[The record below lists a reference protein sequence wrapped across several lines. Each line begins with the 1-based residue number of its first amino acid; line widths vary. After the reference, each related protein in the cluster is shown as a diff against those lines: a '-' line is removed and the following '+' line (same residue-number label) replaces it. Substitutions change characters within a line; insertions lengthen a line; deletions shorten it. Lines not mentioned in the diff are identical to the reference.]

1 MGYQEEEVMSKRS
14 RQEAFCAPEG
24 PEVFHAVAS
33 RHEIWKEDPFDVVS
47 IHAGARA
54 TFERLLHRATTPP
67 GLDAGRL
74 LLLLGE
80 SGCGKTH
87 LMRAF
92 RNYVH
97 GQKCGYVGYL
107 QMTSST
113 ANYGAYVLSNLIDS
127 LDKPYFASLSN
138 ISGLMRLSNALAED
152 TRLVPPEMLEQLRE
166 ADGDAL
172 GLLVYELADHIV
184 MDERFGDVDLEIL
197 RAFLYLQREDP
208 RIKGRVLRYLRCEG
222 LSDADR
228 AMLGGIVPRVR
239 EDDPQRVAEQLGR
252 LVWKLEEASLVLCV
266 DQLEDIYNLDESET
280 KFRRAMATLC
290 GLADQ
295 VPSSIVVISCLED
308 YYTELKARL
317 TRSMLDRIEVNPEPV
332 TLESQRTGEE
342 IEHLVAQRLAVLY
355 DTLEAPYDDA
365 DAVFPFS
372 RQSLHRL
379 AGMRTRDVLRWCRRY
394 REQCVRAGRLVEPTE
409 PEGEVIAVP
418 QTQHDRVD
426 IGNFEAVITTEQ
438 LWNDFQSGQA
448 FPPPEDDADLLALLG
463 WAIEVCSTQGVD
475 GYTFEAR
482 SNDTTIDVDIRVG
495 SECVEALAVGLCNKD
510 ARGGHLGR
518 QVESVTST
526 ATRRERLPVIA
537 RSTDFPKNPKTKI
550 AQQIAD
556 LITAGGRRVVVED
569 SDWRAMLAFRTF
581 QAQRGAS
588 ADFATWFAS
597 EKPLARLPSLRQ
609 ILDLDAR
616 PPASHPSAM
625 QASGTTPATIEPP
638 REHIPSVERGTTEE
652 PTAARADAT
661 ESAAIEVG
669 HTADLTQSA
678 VRFEPDDL
686 TRHAAFLGGTGS
698 GKTTLALH
706 IVEQLALRGI
716 PAILVDRKGDL
727 VNYASEAR
735 SEDNARGA
743 RLRQRL
749 DVALYTP
756 PHPQGRPLS
765 ISIVPHDLAQ
775 AAPLERERIAG
786 FSAFS
791 LGSMLGYKPQTPRD
805 KTCIAILAT
814 AIRVFTEHV
823 KDEALTLDRLI
834 DFIDARDASLVGE
847 LGRLDGKLFSR
858 LVQDLETLRLIN
870 GSLFARDQERLD
882 IDRLLGTGP
891 YAVSGRTRL
900 SIVST
905 KFLGDNANVCFWV
918 AQLLAEL
925 GRWISRRPAD
935 RLQAVVLFDEA
946 DLYLPA
952 QRRPPTKEPMEHLLR
967 RARSGGLGVLLA
979 TQSPGDLDYKCRDNI
994 RTWFVGRVRERTAL
1008 HKMKPMLSEARMDVS
1023 GRLPAQGP
1031 GEFFMIRERDTRP
1044 IRAHKNL
1051 VPAQQRSEEEILT
1064 AAAQAAPVRR

>member
-1 MGYQEEEVMSKRS
+1 MPKRS
-14 RQEAFCAPEG
+14 REEAFCAPEG

-47 IHAGARA
+47 IHADARA
-54 TFERLLHRATTPP
+54 AFERLIHLATSPP

-97 GQKCGYVGYL
+97 NQRCGYVGYM

-127 LDKPYFASLSN
+127 LDKPYFESLSN
-138 ISGLMRLSNALAED
+138 TSGLMKLSNALAED
-152 TRLVPPEMLEQLRE
+152 ARLVLPERLEQLRE
-166 ADGDAL
+166 AETGDL
-172 GLLVYELADHIV
+172 GHLVGELADQVV
-184 MDERFGDVDLEIL
+184 MNERFGDVDLEL
-197 RAFLYLQREDP
+197 VRALLYLQREDP

-239 EDDPQRVAEQLGR
+239 EDDPQRLAEQMGR
-252 LVWKLEEASLVLCV
+252 LVWKLGEASLVLCV
-266 DQLEDIYNLDESET
+266 DQLEDIYNLDESEK

-317 TRSMLDRIEVNPEPV
+317 TRSLIDRIEANPAPAM
-332 TLESQRTGEE
+332 LESQRTGEE
-342 IEHLVAQRLAVLY
+342 IEHLVSQRLAVLY
-355 DTLEAPYDDA
+355 DALEAPFDGA
-365 DAVFPFS
+365 DPVFPFS
-372 RQSLHRL
+372 RQSLRRL
-379 AGMRTRDVLRWCRRY
+379 AGMRTRDVLLWCQRY
-394 REQCVRAGRLVEPTE
+394 REQCVKAGQLVAPTKL
-409 PEGEVIAVP
+409 EGEAIALPKP
-418 QTQHDRVD
+418 QPDKAD
-426 IGNFEAVITTEQ
+426 IDTIEAVITIEQ
-438 LWNDFQSGQA
+438 LWNDFQSGHA
-448 FPPPEDDADLLALLG
+448 FPPPEEDAELTALLG
-463 WAIEVCSTQGVD
+463 WAIEACSAQGSD

-482 SNDTTIDVDIRVG
+482 PHDTTIDVDVRAC
-495 SECVEALAVGLCNKD
+495 SEPADTLLVGLCNKD

-518 QVESVTST
+518 EVESVTSR
-526 ATRRERLPVIA
+526 AARSERVPVIA
-537 RSTDFPKNPKTKI
+537 RSTGFPTNPKTKI

-556 LITAGGRRVVVED
+556 LITSGGRRVVVED
-569 SDWRAMLAFRTF
+569 SDWRTMLAFQGF
-581 QAQRGAS
+581 QAQHGAH
-588 ADFATWFAS
+588 ADFATWLAS

-609 ILDLDAR
+609 ILDLDER
-616 PPASHPSAM
+616 PPASHTSAM
-625 QASGTTPATIEPP
+625 PASGALPATTEPH
-638 REHIPSVERGTTEE
+638 RRQTPSGEGSTAEE
-652 PTAARADAT
+652 PTAMRAEAT
-661 ESAAIEVG
+661 EGSAIEVG
-669 HTADLTQSA
+669 RSADLTQSA
-678 VRFEPDDL
+678 VMLEPNEL
-686 TRHAAFLGGTGS
+686 TRHAAFLGGSGS

-706 IVEQLALRGI
+706 IVEQLALRNI

-727 VNYASEAR
+727 ANYAHATWR
-735 SEDNARGA
+735 EDSYQHV
-743 RLRQRL
+743 RLHQRL

-756 PHPQGRPLS
+756 PHPHGRPLS
-765 ISIVPHDLAQ
+765 ISIVPQDLAQ
-775 AAPLERERIAG
+775 ATPHEREQIAR

-805 KTCIAILAT
+805 KTCIAILTT
-814 AIRVFTEHV
+814 AIRVFTDRI

-834 DFIDARDASLVGE
+834 DFIDSHDASLVGE
-847 LGRLDGKLFSR
+847 LGKLDGKLFSR

-870 GSLFARDQERLD
+870 GSLFSREQETLD
-882 IDRLLGTGP
+882 IDRLLGTGQH
-891 YAVSGRTRL
+891 AVSGRTRL

-918 AQLLAEL
+918 AQFLSEL
-925 GRWISRRPAD
+925 GRWISLRPAD

-952 QRRPPTKEPMEHLLR
+952 QRRPPTKEPMEHLLK

-994 RTWFVGRVRERTAL
+994 RTWFVGRVKEQTAL
-1008 HKMKPMLSEARMDVS
+1008 QKMKPMLSEARMDVS
-1023 GRLPAQGP
+1023 GRLPGQEP
-1031 GEFFMIRERDTRP
+1031 GEFFMLRERDVRP
-1044 IRAHKNL
+1044 IRAYRNL
-1051 VPAQQRSEEEILT
+1051 VPVHQRSEEEIL
-1064 AAAQAAPVRR
+1064 AAAARPGPAPR